1 MKEINDIN
9 SVVEAYFKKNPT
21 VKIIP
26 VKELMPEFID
36 AGIFKKDVKNGKPI
50 RDILRTLYKTD
61 QMQLVPFLHT
71 EHKDE
76 NIYWYF
82 IPKDAPKPTIFYK
95 QESISAKK
103 EEAIKLRLLSD
114 ETYVIDLCD
123 TALGLKAERQ
133 KRFDFL
139 LGDLHKDGITK
150 TKLPVDAY
158 YESLNLV
165 IEYKEFQ
172 HTEKSEPYIRTISG
186 VSRDVQ
192 RQIYDQRRADE
203 LPKFG
208 ITLIEISY
216 DIFNCDSQNKMIRNP
231 EQDLNK
237 IKGIL
242 NKDHSEIE
250 D

>member
-82 IPKDAPKPTIFYK
+82 IPKDAPKPTTFYK

-123 TALGLKAERQ
+123 
-133 KRFDFL
+133 
-139 LGDLHKDGITK
+139 LHKDGVTK

-216 DIFNCDSQNKMIRNP
+216 DIFNCDSLNKIIRNP

-242 NKDHSEIE
+242 NRDHSEIE